1 MAAAGFHGVDPRGI
15 DAAMAQQIGQT
26 DDVLFDGVKD
36 LGEKVPEIMGE
47 YLAPRHVGFFA
58 QPLHHTPDIAAVE
71 RFAVSSDKHR
81 PGLQAGL
88 FYIFFQQFLQRR
100 GDENHPRLVFAVHHR
115 LAVPH
120 RLHGDILQLADPDS
134 RPANGLQDMR

>member
-47 YLAPRHVGFFA
+47 YLAP
-58 QPLHHTPDIAAVE
+58 LHARRLTEGLHAGPD
-71 RFAVSSDKHR
+71 
-81 PGLQAGL
+81 
-88 FYIFFQQFLQRR
+88 
-100 GDENHPRLVFAVHHR
+100 RL
-115 LAVPH
+115 
-120 RLHGDILQLADPDS
+120 S
-134 RPANGLQDMR
+134 